1 MKAYS
6 TRQDLEFERGV
17 NPERTLTGAY
27 HCRAIVIV
35 EAGHMYNELGQKMR
49 EIIWRRWTSG
59 EYPTLNDLHPNI
71 YTGEIYDELIESGIG
86 VPPGAM
92 EQLLKLWM
100 SQGYIRTRAI
110 GALSG
115 DKQCHGSMKI
125 VAVYESLGVS

>member
-1 MKAYS
+1 MKEES
-6 TRQDLEFERGV
+6 TSRPFSDGSS
-17 NPERTLTGAY
+17 
-27 HCRAIVIV
+27 HCRVIVII
-35 EAGHMYNELGQKMR
+35 EAGNMYNELEQKMR

-59 EYPTLNDLHPNI
+59 EYPTLDDLHPNI

-92 EQLLKLWM
+92 EQLLKFWM

-110 GALSG
+110 GAFSG

-125 VAVYESLGVS
+125 VAVYESLGAA

>member
-1 MKAYS
+1 
-6 TRQDLEFERGV
+6 
-17 NPERTLTGAY
+17 
-27 HCRAIVIV
+27 
-35 EAGHMYNELGQKMR
+35 MYNELGQKMR

-71 YTGEIYDELIESGIG
+71 YTGEIYDELIESGVG

-92 EQLLKLWM
+92 EQVLKFWM

-110 GALSG
+110 GAFSG

-125 VAVYESLGVS
+125 VAVYESLGAA